1 MHECTCTDASF
12 ALNTD
17 DMMKLVCAPMATIS
31 HQAFRW
37 CVEQFQ
43 GCDEFFG
50 EMINAGTLVSGGPFE
65 RYYLQN
71 DIEPQKTVWQLT
83 GNNAS
88 TIAQAAAIVAR
99 QGGIG
104 VDINMGCSA
113 PQVVRTGAGV
123 AWMARPLSEVAE
135 CARKTREALDG
146 VEQQVGRSLRLSVKC
161 RLGGEGYTQ
170 QSLFAFADALISG
183 GVTLITL
190 HPRTQKERYR
200 GLPRYDVAQALAV
213 HCKGRAAVYVNGCI
227 RDGETAEQVAAA
239 CPSAAGLM
247 IARGAAE
254 RPWVFAQIKRARQ
267 GEGVREAIRV
277 DRLAVALG
285 FIDALER
292 WQPREFHKT
301 RIQRFFGYY
310 CSQFFFAHY
319 FRTRMQNFTSLAASR
334 DELLS
339 YFEKQP
345 HERIIEI

>member
-1 MHECTCTDASF
+1 
-12 ALNTD
+12 
-17 DMMKLVCAPMATIS
+17 MMKLVCAPMATIS

-37 CVEQFQ
+37 CVEQFA
-43 GCDEFFG
+43 GLDEFYT
-50 EMINAGTLVSGGPFE
+50 EMINAATLVSGGPFE
-65 RYYLQN
+65 HYYLQN
-71 DIEPQKTVWQLT
+71 EIEPQNTVWQLV
-83 GNNAS
+83 GNNADV
-88 TIAQAAAIVAR
+88 IAQAAAIVAR

-113 PQVVRTGAGV
+113 PQVVRTGSGV

-135 CARKTREALDG
+135 CARKVRAVLDEA
-146 VEQQVGRSLRLSVKC
+146 QQQEARSIRLSVKC
-161 RLGGEGYTQ
+161 RLGGELFTQ
-170 QSLFAFADALISG
+170 ESLFAFADALISG
-183 GVTLITL
+183 GVSVIAV

-200 GLPRYDVAQALAV
+200 GLPRYDVAEALAV
-213 HCKGRAAVYVNGCI
+213 HCRGRAAVYVSGCI
-227 RDGETAEQVAAA
+227 RDAQTARAVAST
-239 CPSAAGLM
+239 CPDAAGLM
-247 IARGAAE
+247 IARAAVE
-254 RPWVFAQIKRARQ
+254 RPWVFCQIKRAHQ
-267 GEGVREAIRV
+267 KGAHEVVRV

-301 RIQRFFGYY
+301 RLQRFFGYY

-334 DELLS
+334 DEARD